1 MGANPLTKVP
11 DYLMRLLQ
19 RASTGV
25 ILLGTAT
32 LATAQAP
39 IVQPGAPGEAAREL
53 TAEEATDIAVTSYS
67 PDDVRFMQDM
77 IPHHHQAVQ
86 LAELVTDRT
95 NRPEL
100 IDAAGRIN
108 LSQRDEIDFMELWL
122 SDRGESVP
130 NASDHEAMHTDH
142 RMAGMATPEQLAEL
156 AASDGTGFDRI
167 FLQLMI
173 THHEGAVTM
182 VEELLDQPGA
192 AYDPVLFEF
201 TNDVTN
207 DQTAEIERMHA
218 LLITLSDDPRAG
230 LSAGFDDAGQVLMNL
245 ELVASLPKP
254 PGFYDPENPA
264 ELPPERPRDDDE
276 EEENADDRENGDD
289 RDDGEDREDGED
301 DEDSDEWDRSP
312 LLSFSNTD
320 MAFRDDVMFAGS
332 YHGFNIYQL
341 VEEGS
346 PQQLSSVVCP
356 GGQGDVSVVGDLLIM
371 SVEQTRGRLDCGLE
385 GIAEDVSDDR
395 FRGIRIFDISDLTRP
410 IQVGAVQTCRG
421 SHTHSIVAADDERII
436 VYNSGTSRIREEEE
450 MEGCIDESPGDY
462 RTALFRIDVIEIPV
476 DDPSGARI
484 VHSPAVFADPEDGT
498 LAGLWRGGDHG
509 DETQETNR
517 TDECHDIT
525 VFPELGIAAGACSG
539 NGILFDIS
547 DPLNP
552 QRMDAVVDRG
562 FAYWHSATFNN
573 DGTKVLF
580 TDEWGGGGMPRCR
593 AFDPLDWGADAIYDI
608 VDGRLEFRSYF
619 KMPAPQV
626 EQENCVAH
634 NGSVVPVPGRDIFVQ
649 AWYQGGISM
658 IDFTDS
664 ANPVE
669 IAYFDRGPIDAE
681 HMIVGGY
688 WSAYWYRGKIYGTEI
703 VRGLDVLSLV
713 PSEYLSENEIAAAT
727 LADQGSVFNPQQQLS
742 YDWPADPIVARA
754 YLDQLERGDALSV
767 SVAADLDA
775 ALDQS
780 ASALQDG
787 ESDEG
792 LAARLESLAA
802 AVETDAG
809 DGITTARQAAL
820 ADTLGGIAARL
831 RQQPVTRVPLR
842 GTP

>member
-1 MGANPLTKVP
+1 MVITLASQARDVGSIPIARSIPHRICMGANPLTK
-11 DYLMRLLQ
+11 YLMRLLQ
-19 RASTGV
+19 RASPGA

-53 TAEEATDIAVTSYS
+53 TAEEATDIAVSSYS

-86 LAELVTDRT
+86 MAELVADRT
-95 NRPEL
+95 NRQEL
-100 IDAAGRIN
+100 VDAAGRIN

-156 AASDGTGFDRI
+156 AASDATDFDRI

-276 EEENADDRENGDD
+276 EEENA
-289 RDDGEDREDGED
+289 EDGED
-301 DEDSDEWDRSP
+301 DEDDDWDRSP
-312 LLSFSNTD
+312 LLSFANTD

-385 GIAEDVSDDR
+385 GIAEDVSNDR

-410 IQVGAVQTCRG
+410 VQVGAVQTCRG

-476 DDPSGARI
+476 DDPSRARI
-484 VHSPAVFADPEDGT
+484 VHSPAVFADPDDGT

-509 DETQETNR
+509 DETQETSR

-525 VFPELGIAAGACSG
+525 VFPKLGIAAGACSG

-562 FAYWHSATFNN
+562 FAYWHSASFNN

-608 VDGRLEFRSYF
+608 VDGQLEFRSYF

-634 NGSVVPVPGRDIFVQ
+634 QWLRRAGPG
-649 AWYQGGISM
+649 
-658 IDFTDS
+658 
-664 ANPVE
+664 P
-669 IAYFDRGPIDAE
+669 
-681 HMIVGGY
+681 
-688 WSAYWYRGKIYGTEI
+688 
-703 VRGLDVLSLV
+703 
-713 PSEYLSENEIAAAT
+713 
-727 LADQGSVFNPQQQLS
+727 
-742 YDWPADPIVARA
+742 
-754 YLDQLERGDALSV
+754 
-767 SVAADLDA
+767 
-775 ALDQS
+775 
-780 ASALQDG
+780 
-787 ESDEG
+787 
-792 LAARLESLAA
+792 
-802 AVETDAG
+802 
-809 DGITTARQAAL
+809 
-820 ADTLGGIAARL
+820 
-831 RQQPVTRVPLR
+831 
-842 GTP
+842 

>member
-1 MGANPLTKVP
+1 MNIAP
-11 DYLMRLLQ
+11 DYLLRLLQ
-19 RASTGV
+19 RAFAGA
-25 ILLGTAT
+25 LLLSMAT
-32 LATAQAP
+32 TTTAQAP
-39 IVQPGAPGEAAREL
+39 IVQPGAPGESAREL
-53 TAEEATDIAVTSYS
+53 TAEEATDIAVTSHS

-77 IPHHHQAVQ
+77 IPHHNQAVQ
-86 LAELVTDRT
+86 MAELVEDRT
-95 NRPEL
+95 NRPEVV
-100 IDAAGRIN
+100 DAAGRIT
-108 LSQRDEIDFMELWL
+108 LSQQDEMEFMERWL
-122 SDRGESVP
+122 NDRGEQVP
-130 NASDHEAMHTDH
+130 DPTDHDAMHTSH
-142 RMAGMATPEQLAEL
+142 RMAGMATPEQLVEL
-156 AASDGTGFDRI
+156 AASEGTDFDRM

-182 VEELLDQPGA
+182 VEELLEQPGS
-192 AYDPVLFEF
+192 AYDPMLFEF
-201 TNDVTN
+201 ANDVTN

-230 LSAGFDDAGQVLMNL
+230 LAAGFDDAGQALMNL

-264 ELPPERPRDDDE
+264 ALPPERPQDDD
-276 EEENADDRENGDD
+276 GDA
-289 RDDGEDREDGED
+289 DGEDEDAEDRDADGDEDDGDNGDREDADDGED
-301 DEDSDEWDRSP
+301 DEGDWDRSP

-320 MAFRDDVMFAGS
+320 MAFRGDVMFAGS
-332 YHGFNIYQL
+332 YHGFNVYRL
-341 VEEGS
+341 DEDGL
-346 PQQLSSVVCP
+346 PQQISSVVCP

-385 GIAEDVSDDR
+385 GIVEDVSNER
-395 FRGIRIFDISDLTRP
+395 FRGIRIFDVSDLTRP
-410 IQVGAVQTCRG
+410 VQVGAVQTCRG
-421 SHTHSIVAADDERII
+421 SHTHSVVTADDDRII

-450 MEGCIDESPGDY
+450 LEGCIDESPGDY

-476 DDPSGARI
+476 DDPAGARI

-509 DETQETNR
+509 EETQESSR
-517 TDECHDIT
+517 TEECHDIT

-552 QRMDAVVDRG
+552 QRMDAVVDQG

-573 DGTKVLF
+573 DATKVLF

-619 KMPAPQV
+619 KMPAPQT

-649 AWYQGGISM
+649 AWYQGGISV

-664 ANPVE
+664 SNPVE

-681 HMIVGGY
+681 HMIGGGY
-688 WSAYWYRGKIYGTEI
+688 WSAYWYQGKIYGTEI
-703 VRGLDVLSLV
+703 VRGLDVLSLT
-713 PSEYLSENEIAAAT
+713 PSEFLSENEIAAAA
-727 LADQGSVFNPQQQLS
+727 LANQGSLFNPQQQLM
-742 YDWPADPIVARA
+742 YDWPADPVVAGA
-754 YLDQLERGDALSV
+754 YLDQLTRGDEV
-767 SVAADLDA
+767 SESFATDLDA
-775 ALDQS
+775 ALS
-780 ASALQDG
+780 RSESALQDD
-787 ESDEG
+787 SDDEE

-802 AVETDAG
+802 MLESGDDA
-809 DGITTARQAAL
+809 ITSTRQGAL
-820 ADTLGGIAARL
+820 AETLMGIAARL
-831 RQQPVTRVPLR
+831 R
-842 GTP
+842 